1 MTNEEYIRDYNTKQI
16 IGIIRT
22 ENNGDQAAI
31 DFATR
36 KILGFYRASRDVTTD
51 FIGRILTKGNTV
63 VALIYKNLNNK

>member
-1 MTNEEYIRDYNTKQI
+1 MMNEEYIRDYNTKQI
-16 IGIIRT
+16 LGIIRT

-51 FIGRILTKGNTV
+51 FIGRVLTKGNTV

>member
-1 MTNEEYIRDYNTKQI
+1 MMNEEYIRDYNTKQI
-16 IGIIRT
+16 LGIIRT
-22 ENNGDQAAI
+22 ENNGDQTAI

>member
-1 MTNEEYIRDYNTKQI
+1 MMNEEYIRDYNTKQI